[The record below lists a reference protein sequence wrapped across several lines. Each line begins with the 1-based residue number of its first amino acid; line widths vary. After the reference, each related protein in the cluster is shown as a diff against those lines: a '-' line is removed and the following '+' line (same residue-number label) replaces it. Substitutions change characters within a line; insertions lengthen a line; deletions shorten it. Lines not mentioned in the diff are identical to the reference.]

1 MCLLKDIEKEYKK
14 ITQDHTLP
22 THHYISPEKQGNAIK
37 KCSILKEVEIGYSN
51 MTTFKKVNC

>member
-1 MCLLKDIEKEYKK
+1 MLKDIEKEYKK